1 MLKIFLC
8 RKPGPASQT
17 SKTAGFYIL
26 WASLPQRAGA
36 LHFTCDS
43 LRLLPPSLHFL
54 PLLAFRLDRLLLE
67 SAEACLS
74 VLALSRRLFSPTV
87 SLGSRALAVDFL
99 PAVNTLLFIGW
110 DCLPCFIS
118 PAWQWKVIISGFD
131 LNIGR
136 ESKLPQLMVN
146 GRKTPG
152 GLWREMPRECKRG
165 KKESLQNTYSSLTGH
180 GYLAD
185 SGVKS

>member
-1 MLKIFLC
+1 MGFTAPEGRSSPFHLWLTSPLAPFPPLSTSFGLQARQAVSGKCWSMFKSSCSVEPPVFTHSESGIQDSCC
-8 RKPGPASQT
+8 R
-17 SKTAGFYIL
+17 
-26 WASLPQRAGA
+26 
-36 LHFTCDS
+36 
-43 LRLLPPSLHFL
+43 
-54 PLLAFRLDRLLLE
+54 
-67 SAEACLS
+67 
-74 VLALSRRLFSPTV
+74 
-87 SLGSRALAVDFL
+87 DFL

-110 DCLPCFIS
+110 DCLPWFIS

-165 KKESLQNTYSSLTGH
+165 KKKFLQNTYSSLTGH